1 MPRTKLSVPDVAEV
15 RPGLWSNAIR
25 AGDMLFI
32 SGQVARPFE
41 GGTEIVGKDEYEQ
54 AKQIFSRIDRIIKAA
69 GGTMDNLVKM
79 TIYVVDIKK
88 NTEVW
93 RARREFFTGDFPA
106 STLVEVRLL
115 RRVGFWSKAVLAK
128 FGEAD
133 PESTPESSALVATRL
148 ILAIPYS
155 PRRGHS

>member
-1 MPRTKLSVPDVAEV
+1 MSRTKVSVPDVAEAG
-15 RPGLWSNAIR
+15 PGLWSNAIR

-41 GGTEIVGKDEYEQ
+41 GGTQLVGNNEYEQ
-54 AKQIFSRIDRIIKAA
+54 ARQIFSRIERIIKAA

-79 TIYVVDIKK
+79 TIYVVDITK

-106 STLVEVRLL
+106 STLVEVRSLAGPETL
-115 RRVGFWSKAVLAK
+115 VEIEAVAYL
-128 FGEAD
+128 GR
-133 PESTPESSALVATRL
+133 S
-148 ILAIPYS
+148 
-155 PRRGHS
+155 

>member
-1 MPRTKLSVPDVAEV
+1 MPRTKVSVPDVAEV
-15 RPGLWSNAIR
+15 GPDLWSNGIR

-41 GGTEIVGKDEYEQ
+41 GGTHIVGKDEYEQ
-54 AKQIFSRIDRIIKAA
+54 TKQIFSRIDRIIKAA

-106 STLVEVRLL
+106 STLVEVR
-115 RRVGFWSKAVLAK
+115 SLAK
-128 FGEAD
+128 
-133 PESTPESSALVATRL
+133 PEVLVEIETVAYLGR
-148 ILAIPYS
+148 S
-155 PRRGHS
+155 

>member
-1 MPRTKLSVPDVAEV
+1 MPRTKLSVPDVAEAG
-15 RPGLWSNAIR
+15 PGLWSNAIR
-25 AGDMLFI
+25 AGDMLYI

-41 GGTEIVGKDEYEQ
+41 GGTGIVGKDEYEQ
-54 AKQIFSRIDRIIKAA
+54 ARQIFSRIERIIKAA

-106 STLVEVRLL
+106 STLVEVRSLT
-115 RRVGFWSKAVLAK
+115 KDVLVEIETIAYL
-128 FGEAD
+128 GR
-133 PESTPESSALVATRL
+133 S
-148 ILAIPYS
+148 
-155 PRRGHS
+155 

>member
-1 MPRTKLSVPDVAEV
+1 MSRTKVSVPDVAEAG
-15 RPGLWSNAIR
+15 PGLWSNAVR

-41 GGTEIVGKDEYEQ
+41 GGTQLVGNNEYEQ
-54 AKQIFSRIDRIIKAA
+54 ARQIFSRIDRIIKAA

-79 TIYVVDIKK
+79 TIYVVDITK

-106 STLVEVRLL
+106 STLVEVRSLAGPETL
-115 RRVGFWSKAVLAK
+115 VEIEAVAYL
-128 FGEAD
+128 GR
-133 PESTPESSALVATRL
+133 S
-148 ILAIPYS
+148 
-155 PRRGHS
+155 